1 MKEFK
6 NRLDLFYNETEANEP
21 TNETQVKDRKDRIV
35 VLDTVSE
42 LYNELLEIC
51 TNQFIKAKYDQKKKD
66 KPIEINVK
74 A

>member
-66 KPIEINVK
+66 KPIEINGK

>member
-51 TNQFIKAKYDQKKKD
+51 TNQFIKAKYDQKKK
-66 KPIEINVK
+66 INL
-74 A
+74 